1 LNRNAVAVVLLAV
14 GPVLYPLATGASGA
28 PHFPTRSEC
37 AHPARAVG
45 SLDAVFGRF
54 FLRSAADQKQRR
66 VLELGFS
73 GAEIERD
80 GCGYFKVVVH
90 GVPNLSVGRDLVA
103 EARRVGL
110 HVALEQ
116 AIGE

>member
-1 LNRNAVAVVLLAV
+1 LNRNVVAVALLAA
-14 GPVLYPLATGASGA
+14 GPLIYPIVTGASGA
-28 PHFPTRSEC
+28 AHFPTRSEC
-37 AHPARAVG
+37 AHPATAVG

-54 FLRSAADQKQRR
+54 FLRSAADKKQRR
-66 VLELGFS
+66 VLELGFK

-90 GVPNLSVGRDLVA
+90 GVPNLAVGRELVA

-110 HVALEQ
+110 PVALEQ
-116 AIGE
+116 GIDE